1 MNQDVFDIGEL
12 LAQRWFQIAHG
23 VAVILTLALP
33 WAIMDDH
40 SDPASA
46 FVLVF
51 RLGAEM
57 GHNAESIGIALTLIV
72 VMIVASAIH
81 LYIKLGG
88 GRGLWAAWV
97 IAIAPLLLLPLS
109 NDAVTVRWGYFA
121 TLLLSAPEP
130 FIWCVSKAR
139 SAQLGA
145 SWAKLKDATRRGSR
159 QP

>member
-1 MNQDVFDIGEL
+1 MNQDVFDIGQV

-57 GHNAESIGIALTLIV
+57 GHNAGSIAIALTLIV
-72 VMIVASAIH
+72 VMILASAIH

-97 IAIAPLLLLPLS
+97 IAIAALLLPLFS
-109 NDAVTVRWGYFA
+109 SDAVTVRWGYLA
-121 TLLLSAPEP
+121 TLLLSAPAP
-130 FIWCVSKAR
+130 VIWCVSKAGR
-139 SAQLGA
+139 PQLGA
-145 SWAKLKDATRRGSR
+145 SWAKLKGATRRGSR

>member
-1 MNQDVFDIGEL
+1 MNQDGFDIGQV

-46 FVLVF
+46 FVLVS

-57 GHNAESIGIALTLIV
+57 GHNAVFIGIALTLIV
-72 VMIVASAIH
+72 VMILASTIH

-88 GRGLWAAWV
+88 GRGLWPAWI
-97 IAIAPLLLLPLS
+97 IAIAALLLPLLS
-109 NDAVTVRWGYFA
+109 SDAVTVRWGYLA
-121 TLLLSAPEP
+121 TLLLSTPAPV
-130 FIWCVSKAR
+130 IWCVSKGR

-145 SWAKLKDATRRGSR
+145 SWAKLKGAARRGSR